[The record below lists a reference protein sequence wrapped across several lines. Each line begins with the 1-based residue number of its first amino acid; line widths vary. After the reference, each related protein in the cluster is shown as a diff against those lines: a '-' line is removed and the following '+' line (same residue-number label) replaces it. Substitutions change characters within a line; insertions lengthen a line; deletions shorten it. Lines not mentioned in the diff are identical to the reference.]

1 MKNLKKNNII
11 LSLFYMSMFSSVFL
25 RPNNRMVCNP
35 QGTKQVNVKIDLD
48 RDVVTRILEDARE
61 AEAIALG
68 IDLNDDGGEQ
78 KINEDD
84 DVDEW

>member
-1 MKNLKKNNII
+1 
-11 LSLFYMSMFSSVFL
+11 
-25 RPNNRMVCNP
+25 MVCNP